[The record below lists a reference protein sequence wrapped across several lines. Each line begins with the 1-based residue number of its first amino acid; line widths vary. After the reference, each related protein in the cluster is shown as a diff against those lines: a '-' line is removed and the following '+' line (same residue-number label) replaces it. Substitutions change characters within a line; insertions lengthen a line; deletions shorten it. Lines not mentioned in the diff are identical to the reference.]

1 MMKFGLTISKLSTI
15 LKNRNKNKK
24 LTRSLILPFS
34 KMKKLMAKSRKYK
47 KLEQRLLILV
57 RELKSQGLP
66 LDQLAFQ
73 KKTMDWYREM
83 GPSYP
88 FRASNSWVRH
98 FQRTH
103 KVKVTFQG
111 IKNEEEEEDKVDNQ
125 SENKDEKSTVLDQ
138 EAIMNEKNEELGK
151 EKENFFLKLF
161 LSPKN
166 RAVDREE
173 KDQQEIQ
180 KDVEK
185 KNSKEI
191 NVKIIEFLNQPIFK
205 KNVEHFVNEDDIETR
220 SLITGDKVS
229 PFGIIEDK
237 KQEKKLSAHESN
249 KSLIKF
255 LRNQCDFSTIS
266 DNSTKNVN
274 DEKQVSLD
282 VGLQTSNVLTQT
294 KKMNKGKKIN
304 ETQVEIKKVIFKSQ
318 RDQKKELDQ
327 NLLNWLSEMQSQRH
341 EINGKKFREKALEL
355 HKSLSHTYDF
365 GAPYSWI
372 YSFEIQYQVKIISH
386 RGKYKK
392 KKHQLKNLYSSTN
405 LLMSKKTDALS
416 HQEIGTKDC
425 EQDKIKN
432 RDKEDKKI
440 LKLPCQKQGRGES
453 ISSEEKVSRK
463 VEDDWIEEVVETAKE
478 DDSDYMTEENF
489 SKEQVQVNEENLAT
503 NGEEKEKNEEE
514 VEAEEDEDE
523 DLSSCGL
530 IIDLDVSENSIV
542 NETDEEKEAEEEKE
556 VQGKNVNLAAVE
568 VFADEIEEIEEEH
581 VSKEQ
586 EVELGEKDLMINAE
600 ENQENTG
607 EEEEDDGKE
616 EEDEENIRNEVEN
629 LDAMEN
635 EENEMVIEEDEVD
648 NLETEKNEEEIEE
661 QHLKGKKKT
670 SKLVTFVTDIEIIN
684 AQHSPTY
691 CPSLE
696 LSTFKPVNKHINMKE
711 YVKIL
716 EYKLVFSKCK
726 QFIKDQNIRQ
736 YFKKQQIKEFN
747 RAIDILIEKATS
759 EDDLLDNLLMNKN
772 WAPFGRMFCSEDIAW
787 VCKGKIICTFCYK
800 NDKDEYKNYSKSF
813 INHKLTSNK
822 KLRGRICDKCKES
835 TVDFRPAAK
844 CIECI
849 IPFWRGKSFYKL
861 HFCNEIGNLE
871 MSSEQLLLINSIL
884 TNMHDFEY

>member
-1 MMKFGLTISKLSTI
+1 MPPMTLKGKF
-15 LKNRNKNKK
+15 RVH
-24 LTRSLILPFS
+24 P
-34 KMKKLMAKSRKYK
+34 RK
-47 KLEQRLLILV
+47 
-57 RELKSQGLP
+57 
-66 LDQLAFQ
+66 
-73 KKTMDWYREM
+73 EM

-304 ETQVEIKKVIFKSQ
+304 ETQVEIKKVMTEEN
-318 RDQKKELDQ
+318 KEV
-327 NLLNWLSEMQSQRH
+327 NE
-341 EINGKKFREKALEL
+341 
-355 HKSLSHTYDF
+355 
-365 GAPYSWI
+365 
-372 YSFEIQYQVKIISH
+372 
-386 RGKYKK
+386 
-392 KKHQLKNLYSSTN
+392 
-405 LLMSKKTDALS
+405 KKTDALS

-478 DDSDYMTEENF
+478 DGVYWDWKLDVHNQIMQILDDLEDGKLEEEIGEKELENEQTENIKMEDLEEEGTKVSECEIREVNARDEEENLKEEINGKKKCEEEKEKDEVDENNDSISYNLLCDETMQDSDYMTEENF

-568 VFADEIEEIEEEH
+568 VFADEIEEIEEKIMMIQCEEEKEH